1 MSKITETIAG
11 GGIVVSPS
19 IIASDLS
26 AAGQTVGEM
35 DSDIVDLIH
44 LDVMDGHFV
53 PNLTFGHGY
62 IQNLSAHTSIPLDAH
77 LMIEPPENSISSYLE
92 LDVWGV
98 TIHYEA
104 TRFPARL
111 LERIRDAR
119 KHAGLA
125 INPSTPVESVFDL
138 IFYADKILIM
148 SVDPGFYGQPFMKES
163 LKRVERLAAF
173 AIKEGHKDLLI
184 QIDGGISKDNIK
196 DAVSS
201 GARLIV
207 AGGAVFKDG
216 NVNDNV
222 AFLKASTV
230 SNTR

>member
-1 MSKITETIAG
+1 MLRVTETIAG
-11 GGIVVSPS
+11 GGIVISPS
-19 IIASDLS
+19 IIAADLS
-26 AAGQTVGEM
+26 AAGQAVAGM
-35 DSDIVDLIH
+35 DPNVVDLIH

-53 PNLTFGHGY
+53 PNLTFGPGY
-62 IQNLSAHTSIPLDAH
+62 IRNLSTHTSIPLDAH

-111 LERIRDAR
+111 LAKIREAR

-125 INPSTPVESVFDL
+125 INPATPLESIFDL
-138 IFYADKILIM
+138 IFHADKILVM

-173 AIKEGHKDLLI
+173 ALKEGHKDLLI
-184 QIDGGISKDNIK
+184 QIDGGISKDNVK

-222 AFLKASTV
+222 AFLKASAVTK
-230 SNTR
+230 

>member
-1 MSKITETIAG
+1 MSRITEIING
-11 GGIVVSPS
+11 GGIVISPS
-19 IIASDLS
+19 LIAADLS
-26 AAGQTVGEM
+26 TAGQVVARM
-35 DSDIVDLIH
+35 NPNIIDLIH

-53 PNLTFGHGY
+53 PNLTFGPGY

-92 LDVWGV
+92 LNVWGV

-111 LERIRDAR
+111 LTKIRETG
-119 KHAGLA
+119 KQTGLA
-125 INPSTPVESVFDL
+125 VNPATPIESVFDL

-163 LKRVERLAAF
+163 LKRVEKLAAF
-173 AIKEGHKDLLI
+173 AHKEGRKDMMI
-184 QIDGGISKDNIK
+184 QIDGGINKDNIK

-207 AGGAVFKDG
+207 AGGAAFKGG
-216 NVNDNV
+216 NINDNV
-222 AFLKASTV
+222 TLLKGAV
-230 SNTR
+230 M